1 MMRSLRSASFVPMVK
16 AAGLW
21 KAHHTSPFW
30 WLDAYPAILHPHP
43 NDRFY
48 DTHPQ

>member
-21 KAHHTSPFW
+21 KAHDMPLFW
-30 WLDAYPAILHPHP
+30 WLDGSGDWRIF
-43 NDRFY
+43 RKR
-48 DTHPQ
+48 